1 MRTRPEYIKI
11 VIMGETTVAETIP
24 IGLKEPKILSDIG
37 AVKVWAPVAADK
49 DEAIGLGLN
58 FE

>member
-1 MRTRPEYIKI
+1 MVIKGDTI
-11 VIMGETTVAETIP
+11 VAETIP
-24 IGLKEPKILSDIG
+24 MGLKEPKSLRDIG

-49 DEAIGLGLN
+49 EEVRNLGLN